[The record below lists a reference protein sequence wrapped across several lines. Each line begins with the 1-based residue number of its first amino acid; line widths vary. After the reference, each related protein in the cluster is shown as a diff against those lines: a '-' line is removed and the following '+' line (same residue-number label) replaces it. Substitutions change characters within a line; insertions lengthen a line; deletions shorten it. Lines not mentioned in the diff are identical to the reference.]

1 MKDLIHDPPPPGCLQ
16 TTENSEPYV
25 ILCLFCIYMPMILFD
40 IS

>member
-1 MKDLIHDPPPPGCLQ
+1 MTPPPECLQ

-40 IS
+40 ILIRYMKK